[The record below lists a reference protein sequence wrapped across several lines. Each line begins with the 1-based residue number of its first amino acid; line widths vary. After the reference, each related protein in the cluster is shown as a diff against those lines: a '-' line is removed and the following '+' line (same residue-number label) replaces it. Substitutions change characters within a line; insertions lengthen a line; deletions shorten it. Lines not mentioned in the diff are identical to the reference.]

1 MVELEAIIIPTVTD
15 SIPHWR
21 RYVHMYLHI
30 HVTEALESIYI
41 FVYTCVFIKKS
52 YAEHV
57 LARLNYFHK
66 NIQLTHELE
75 DQNKLPFLEV
85 LLMRRGN
92 KIETTVYRNDTDN
105 DIYLIGV
112 HLHQSHG
119 KEVL

>member
-1 MVELEAIIIPTVTD
+1 
-15 SIPHWR
+15 
-21 RYVHMYLHI
+21 MYLHI

-41 FVYTCVFIKKS
+41 FVYTYVFIKKS
-52 YAEHV
+52 YVEHV

-66 NIQLTHELE
+66 NIQLTHELK

-85 LLMRRGN
+85 LLIRRGN
-92 KIETTVYRNDTDN
+92 KIETTVYRSDTDN

-112 HLHQSHG
+112 HLLQSHG